1 MHALYWMCYTEG
13 LWACMQL
20 LTKKIS
26 FLLFVFLS
34 HVTECCDQVFITSAL
49 CSEGPGFDSGP
60 RDWLS

>member
-1 MHALYWMCYTEG
+1 
-13 LWACMQL
+13 MQL